1 MTVKPGEHPNLAQRF
16 LTARRVL
23 TNQGVGITL
32 QRQAVDARP
41 QAVHREDVDE
51 DAPLLERMVVQALV
65 KKRIAVAQLSIE
77 IVVILVGVV
86 GLQDNMLGQ
95 FVRKDF

>member
-1 MTVKPGEHPNLAQRF
+1 MTVKPGEQPDLAQRL

-23 TNQGVGITL
+23 ANHRIGITL

-51 DAPLLERMVVQALV
+51 DAPLLEGMVVQSLV
-65 KKRIAVAQLSIE
+65 KK
-77 IVVILVGVV
+77 
-86 GLQDNMLGQ
+86 
-95 FVRKDF
+95 